1 MNMLYESVKERGG
14 TTMIVPSSAVDNM
27 NLGGLAG
34 ITSLAMARETNL
46 PDARPRPPA
55 SSTV

>member
-1 MNMLYESVKERGG
+1 
-14 TTMIVPSSAVDNM
+14 MIVPSSAVDNM
-27 NLGGLAG
+27 NLRGLAG